1 MNLKYPG
8 LLLEGLTR
16 LQSKI
21 LRRPRFPRRPGCA
34 GDLKARPVALLE
46 VKLMGWGDWEVGA
59 VTFAKV

>member
-1 MNLKYPG
+1 LKYPG

-34 GDLKARPVALLE
+34 GEFDAWLVVRLV
-46 VKLMGWGDWEVGA
+46 GWSVWEEGA
-59 VTFAKV
+59 ATFAKV